1 MIAPYTDPDIPR
13 VNSVN
18 EMTLRAFRYAPF
30 LLLCLA
36 SCEKDGGIPSYVVLS
51 NPEVRTAD
59 GTVVVP
65 SSVTDL
71 WVYAND
77 QPVGVWQIGRRIPV
91 LAEGTTNLKVVAGVR
106 SNGIT
111 DARIQYPFLATFS
124 TDATLEPGKAITLQ
138 PVFRYYADPPVLEG
152 FESSN
157 STWFDFDQGD
167 TMFVRVNTDVLT
179 GSYSGLISLD
189 PEHDLFRAIS
199 IKDPPFAN
207 GTGPAFLE
215 IDYRSDTRFLIGVIY
230 DRQDG
235 QTVGYPHVFISPTK
249 RSDGTM
255 PWQHVYVDLGT
266 PWGTNSI
273 NRQFYLQAALE
284 NGATSATIVMD
295 NIRVVY

>member
-1 MIAPYTDPDIPR
+1 MIPSYTDPDIPR

-18 EMTLRAFRYAPF
+18 EMILRAIRSAPI
-30 LLLCLA
+30 LILCLA
-36 SCEKDGGIPSYVVLS
+36 SCEKDGGIPGYVVLA

-59 GTVVVP
+59 GTVIVP

-77 QPVGVWQIGRRIPV
+77 EPVGVWQVGRRIPV
-91 LAEGTTNLKVVAGVR
+91 LAEGATNLKVVAGVR

-124 TDATLEPGKAITLQ
+124 TEIVLEPGKEINLQ
-138 PVFRYYADPPVLEG
+138 PVFRYYTDAPLLEG
-152 FESSN
+152 FESPGTSFN
-157 STWFDFDQGD
+157 FDPGD
-167 TMFVRVNTDVLT
+167 TVFVPVNTDALT
-179 GSYSGLISLD
+179 GNYSGLISLD

-230 DRQDG
+230 DQNG
-235 QTVGYPHVFISPTK
+235 QTFAYPHVFISPTK
-249 RSDGTM
+249 RSDGSM

-266 PWGTNSI
+266 PWGTNGTY
-273 NRQFYLQAALE
+273 NRQFYIQAALE
-284 NGATSATIVMD
+284 NGATSATILMD